1 MSSSQGQE
9 KTPASA
15 KDYAHDFVKV
25 NDDQLRAQERDPGFS
40 RSPFFSSSWAVVQPQ
55 RRPGF
60 LVSCACSPRSGA
72 DHRSNALRI
81 REELV
86 RERKAERLPD
96 LRPQQLYDSG
106 ELFTDFGLIAHLQ
119 A

>member
-9 KTPASA
+9 KTSASA
-15 KDYAHDFVKV
+15 KNYAYNFVKV
-25 NDDQLRAQERDPGFS
+25 NDDLRAPERHPGFL
-40 RSPFFSSSWAVVQPQ
+40 RSPFCFHHLGRWSSLS
-55 RRPGF
+55 GF

-72 DHRSNALRI
+72 DHRSNALRV

-96 LRPQQLYDSG
+96 FRPQQLYDSG